1 MEIASP
7 SILDTIRDIIISD
20 QVTSIICVPYFLSPG
35 RHATKDV
42 PELIHQ
48 ARDIL
53 RQEGLLTLAST
64 ATSNDN
70 DGDGDNNKDD
80 EISIVMSDA
89 LGTHLVGMLSVVDDL
104 VLQTFNNM

>member
-1 MEIASP
+1 MARS
-7 SILDTIRDIIISD
+7 DKRVMIIYTKLHKCMNRFGYSKSS
-20 QVTSIICVPYFLSPG
+20 TYGNG

-104 VLQTFNNM
+104 VVQTLNNM